1 MEQLNV
7 KTSKIQIVALAVL
20 ALFFVPM
27 GLGMLYSGLT
37 GGKPFFIIMGFVSL
51 ILLGVVT
58 FLVLRGHRNTVRHF
72 SESGVLRNDGAQF
85 PWSELKGVHDQLVNK
100 RGEVFIWRR
109 EIQFKDGSA
118 AWLIPSKVSNFI
130 EVREFTDKLDC
141 EHTSGPA

>member
-7 KTSKIQIVALAVL
+7 KTSKVQIFALGVL

-27 GLGMLYSGLT
+27 GLGMLYSGLS

-51 ILLGVVT
+51 ILLSGVT
-58 FLVLRGHRNTVRHF
+58 FLVLRGYRNTVRRF
-72 SESGVLRNDGAQF
+72 SASGVMRNDGVQF
-85 PWSELKGVHDQLVNK
+85 PWADLKAVHDQLVNR

-109 EIQFKDGSA
+109 EIQFKDGRS
-118 AWLIPSKVSNFI
+118 AWLIPSKVSNFVEI
-130 EVREFTDKLDC
+130 RDFTDKLDC